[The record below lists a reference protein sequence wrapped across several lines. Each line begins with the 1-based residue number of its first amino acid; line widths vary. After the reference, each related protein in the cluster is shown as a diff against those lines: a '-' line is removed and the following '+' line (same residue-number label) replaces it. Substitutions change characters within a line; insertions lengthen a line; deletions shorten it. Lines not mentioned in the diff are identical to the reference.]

1 MLHGEDHGL
10 KEPLMYATR
19 PEFRT
24 YSITAVEAEQAC
36 VARRFGPRYAWSGRL
51 VALLVLWHERWRQ
64 RRRLAEL
71 DDRLLQDIGQTR
83 REAVDEASK
92 PFWRP

>member
-1 MLHGEDHGL
+1 MDT
-10 KEPLMYATR
+10 TR

-24 YSITAVEAEQAC
+24 YSITAVGVEQAC
-36 VARRFGPRYAWSGRL
+36 VARQFGPRYAWPGRF

-71 DDRLLQDIGQTR
+71 DDRLLQDIGKTR
-83 REAVDEASK
+83 KEATDEANK